1 MSFGVGEAT
10 LHVDVCAE
18 PCVCLV
24 NQGPRWLQD
33 VFARATRGVE
43 PVRGVAYTGQLAM
56 TLGITVDLGW
66 PWWVTSV
73 IAVAVAVAAGVAF
86 FLTRHPLARG
96 VLATLAVQ
104 GVVLAAVAPA
114 VMDNGDGGSM
124 SAMRERLGGSTSN
137 AETFVLD
144 VQPDFDKFNF
154 VDTAG
159 DKKLNFGDHFLFEGP
174 IYKEGTSEKIGTWF
188 CSGVKFAEV
197 VEGALDE
204 PVVLKG
210 AIEGNYASVFVVFQ
224 LDGRGTLSVTGLE
237 PGYDGRG
244 ANEQVVAGGT
254 GEFAGARGTA
264 TNVMA
269 LGGNLDPPFAAP
281 ANRGEPKLTNM
292 SRRVTFDL
300 VTDQE

>member
-1 MSFGVGEAT
+1 
-10 LHVDVCAE
+10 
-18 PCVCLV
+18 
-24 NQGPRWLQD
+24 
-33 VFARATRGVE
+33 
-43 PVRGVAYTGQLAM
+43 M

-86 FLTRHPLARG
+86 FLTRHSLARG

-124 SAMRERLGGSTSN
+124 SAMRERLGASTSN
-137 AETFVLD
+137 AETLVANAETLVLD
-144 VQPDFDKFNF
+144 VQPDFNKFKF
-154 VDTAG
+154 TDSQS
-159 DKKLNFGDHFLFEGP
+159 DKKLNFGDHFLFAGP
-174 IYKEGTSEKIGTWF
+174 IYKEGSSEKIGMWL
-188 CSGVKFAEV
+188 CSGVKFAQV
-197 VEGALDE
+197 DEGPLDE
-204 PVVLKG
+204 PVLLKG
-210 AIEGNYASVFVVFQ
+210 AVEGNYASVFVVFQ

-237 PGYDGRG
+237 PGYGGRG
-244 ANEQVVAGGT
+244 ADTQAVVGGT
-254 GEFAGARGTA
+254 GEFAGVRGTA

-281 ANRGEPKLTNM
+281 ANAGEPNVTNM

-300 VTDQE
+300 VTDQK